1 MERYQWSRLNKQQ
14 VGAFAEY
21 FVKMELTLYG
31 FQVYTTEVDDR
42 GIDFVTRYGEGPFIQ
57 VQVKS
62 LRSPGY
68 VFMQKA
74 KFAPSERLYLALGLL
89 FESKAP
95 VLYLIPSTVWL
106 SPGGIFVDRNYDG
119 LASDPEWGLNIY
131 VKNMASLD
139 RYLFEA
145 TVESLINHSGIAVSP
160 VTE

>member
-42 GIDFVTRYGEGPFIQ
+42 GIDFVTRHGDGPFIQ

-74 KFAPSERLYLALGLL
+74 KFAPSESLYLALGLL

-95 VLYLIPSTVWL
+95 ALYLIPSTVWQ
-106 SPGGIFVDRNYDG
+106 SPAGIFVDRNYEG
-119 LASDPEWGLNIY
+119 LASDPEWGLNIS
-131 VKNMASLD
+131 VRNMAALGP
-139 RYLFEA
+139 YLFEA
-145 TVESLINHSGIAVSP
+145 TVESLINRSSLKASP
-160 VTE
+160 ISE